1 MGSIPIPR
9 TFFFFFFFFELSSYA
24 PLVTLL
30 CSKAR
35 FTELN
40 KKTATG
46 TPKTKA
52 RVRIPNKEQE
62 YEYDEED
69 LENLVDDEDYY
80 DSDYGMSSFLSSLQ
94 NKKRKKKT
102 GGGKTKLLTL
112 Y

>member
-1 MGSIPIPR
+1 MKKPSFP
-9 TFFFFFFFFELSSYA
+9 FSSYTS
-24 PLVTLL
+24 LVILL

-80 DSDYGMSSFLSSLQ
+80 DSDYGMSSFFFTKQ
-94 NKKRKKKT
+94 KKKEEDRW
-102 GGGKTKLLTL
+102 GKTKLLTS